1 MKNYIVTYTDEAGN
15 TGDFDAPALNS
26 VAALTD
32 FLAYCLEAEI
42 KPFSVKVALHD

>member
-1 MKNYIVTYTDEAGN
+1 MKDYIVTYVDETGK

-32 FLAYCLEAEI
+32 FLSYCLEAEI
-42 KPFSVKVALHD
+42 EPVSVKVVRHD